1 VNPAPVAKWLAERLS
16 AESRDWLER
25 ALASA
30 RQGGIG
36 SDAFAI
42 AWSGCSR
49 RLGKATLDV
58 STADIERLRADG
70 LEVVPAHW
78 STDEAGRAVLLLHAV
93 QQGQGQGGPALTA
106 EAVTELFARGEL
118 REQQALL
125 RVLAYLPEP
134 ERYTE
139 LAADAVRSNALTV
152 LEALVCDNPFP
163 SRHMPDLAFNQ
174 MIMKAIFNGLPLRRV
189 VGLGERT
196 GTELRRMVSAYAS
209 ERRAAGRPV
218 PADVDLILG
227 GTPNAPV

>member
-1 VNPAPVAKWLAERLS
+1 MDPAPVATWLAERLS
-16 AESRDWLER
+16 GESRDWFER

-30 RQGGIG
+30 REGGIG

-49 RLGKATLDV
+49 RLGKAALAIGDV
-58 STADIERLRADG
+58 DVERLRAGG
-70 LEVVPAHW
+70 LEVVPAGW
-78 STDEAGRAVLLLHAV
+78 CADEAGRAALLLTAARA
-93 QQGQGQGGPALTA
+93 GQAGAAQVADS
-106 EAVTELFARGEL
+106 VTDLYARSEL
-118 REQQALL
+118 REQQALV
-125 RVLAYLPEP
+125 RALAYLPEP
-134 ERYTE
+134 ERYAA

-163 SRHMPDLAFNQ
+163 ARHMPDLAFNQ

-196 GTELRRMVSAYAS
+196 NAELRRMVGAHAS

-218 PADVDLILG
+218 PADADLILG